1 MKKTSEP
8 ILTVEEKASRI
19 NKAEIKGTGFQM
31 TMVCSEKGRSMLEKQ
46 RDSRRQRHI
55 AALNEANKYID

>member
-31 TMVCSEKGRSMLEKQ
+31 TMVCSEKGRSMLEK
-46 RDSRRQRHI
+46 
-55 AALNEANKYID
+55 